1 MSELQLIIKCE
12 NDNTESKLFFQ
23 AGESL
28 LLLCQK
34 AGIALSLNCG
44 GKGICGKCKVRFLKG
59 APMPGAT
66 ERRWLSPDELRMGY
80 RLACLAKLNSDCE
93 ILLPRRKEIDAV
105 GETLNICWKAESQER
120 SCFVTTDIGTT
131 TLVMEKRRIT
141 DGRVLDVYK
150 AVNAQKCF
158 GADVISRMEASMN
171 GNREALSHLIKEQ
184 IKEGFATLG
193 TDDISFMVVAANTT
207 MVHLLMGYDVSTL
220 SKAPFVPKT
229 LDEIKTGIAGIPTY
243 IMPGFSAFV
252 GGDIF
257 SGLLALGMKDAD
269 LTSDRPIEC
278 SRDQLILLLDLGT
291 NAEMALIRDNRMV
304 ATSAAAGS
312 AFDSIA
318 DVGIYGADV
327 ISFLY
332 RLLKEKKIDEH
343 GTLQGEW
350 FEQGV
355 FYDVDADR
363 NLNTDVISDVNAEN
377 DREMDVKSDDGN
389 GRNAK
394 SDMNKGKDRNA
405 NAKTGVKE
413 GNNPGAEAVYITQK
427 HIRQMQLAK
436 AAVRCGIDYLV
447 EKFGCT
453 MQEID
458 HVYLAGG
465 FGYYLDVEAA
475 FGVGLLPET
484 FKGKTTAC
492 GNTALSG
499 AALYGYSK
507 IEKNRSG
514 NETGDKEKCKGID
527 DEKVKRM
534 DDIIENYVNIDKT
547 LIHLANEPDF
557 SERYISYLDFET

>member
-1 MSELQLIIKCE
+1 MSDLQLIIKYE

-59 APMPGAT
+59 APMPSPND
-66 ERRWLSPDELRMGY
+66 RRFFSPDELRQGY
-80 RLACLAKLNSDCE
+80 RLGCLAKLYSDCE
-93 ILLPRRKEIDAV
+93 VLLPEKKEPDIIEDSIKV
-105 GETLNICWKAESQER
+105 SFCLPETVIKNGRAY
-120 SCFVTTDIGTT
+120 FVTTDIGTT
-131 TLVMEKRRIT
+131 TIVMQKRSIL
-141 DGRVLDVYK
+141 DGSVCKVHK

-171 GNREALSHLIKEQ
+171 GNREDLSYLIKEQ
-184 IKEGFATLG
+184 IQEGFATLG

-229 LDEIKTGIAGIPTY
+229 LDEIETEIAGIPTY

-257 SGLLALGMKDAD
+257 SGLLALGMKNAD
-269 LTSDRPIEC
+269 LTSDRLVEN
-278 SRDQLILLLDLGT
+278 SHDKLILLLDLGT
-291 NAEMALIRDNRMV
+291 NAEMALIRDDRLV

-318 DVGIYGADV
+318 DVGIYGADI

-332 RLLKEKKIDEH
+332 HLLQEKKIDEH
-343 GTLQGEW
+343 GTLQGKW

-355 FYDVDADR
+355 PYVVDADK
-363 NLNTDVISDVNAEN
+363 NLNTGTDV
-377 DREMDVKSDDGN
+377 
-389 GRNAK
+389 
-394 SDMNKGKDRNA
+394 
-405 NAKTGVKE
+405 
-413 GNNPGAEAVYITQK
+413 VYIKQK

-453 MQEID
+453 MQEIA

-475 FGVGLLPET
+475 FGVGLLPED
-484 FKGKTTAC
+484 FRGKATAC

-499 AALYGYSK
+499 AAWYGYSK
-507 IEKNRSG
+507 IKRNLGNGTVVNSKDHTDGGRSEK
-514 NETGDKEKCKGID
+514 KEIS
-527 DEKVKRM
+527 V
-534 DDIIENYVNIDKT
+534 DDIIKSYVNVDKT
-547 LIHLANEPDF
+547 LINLANELDF
-557 SERYISYLDFET
+557 SERYISYLDFEIK